1 MFGLIFSFLAG
12 LVMSVY
18 LRVGS
23 VFLVSA
29 IFFAVTVLRVVW
41 KASFEFADLL
51 ILFAYLSALQ
61 GGFMLGSYLRHRRGG
76 GGS

>member
-1 MFGLIFSFLAG
+1 MIGLIFSFLAG
-12 LVMSVY
+12 LMMSIY
-18 LRVGS
+18 FRVGS
-23 VFLVSA
+23 IFLVSA
-29 IFFAVTVLRVVW
+29 VFFAVAVLRVLS
-41 KASFEFADLL
+41 KGSFEFADIL